1 MKSTAA
7 RFQDSLAPRV
17 IKIDSNYLELMQSEP
32 RNSKETS
39 TSRTVLSEI
48 SFPSVQ
54 VLTGC
59 LIAGVAALL
68 SNEAT

>member
-7 RFQDSLAPRV
+7 RFQDSLAPRI
-17 IKIDSNYLELMQSEP
+17 IKIDSNYLELIQSVQ

-68 SNEAT
+68 SIEAT